1 MKRIIAT
8 LSILGIS
15 FSLSSCG
22 VFTSSCES
30 LKKDVNSKESFGSL
44 LYGEYEIQRNRY
56 LAKTIS
62 EMRLSEATVDLL
74 KSYSE
79 VQELLIEK
87 PECLVKAELVTI
99 LRDSQPDIEN
109 IIQTAK
115 ISDSDAYR
123 IMLGPKDESHLS
135 FIKWIK

>member
-1 MKRIIAT
+1 MKRLIAT
-8 LSILGIS
+8 LAIFGIS
-15 FSLSSCG
+15 LSLSSCAI
-22 VFTSSCES
+22 FTSSCDS
-30 LKKDVNSKESFGSL
+30 LKKDVNSKEFFGEL

-56 LAKTIS
+56 LAKTVS

-74 KSYSE
+74 KNYSE
-79 VQELLIEK
+79 VQELLAKK
-87 PECLVKAELVTI
+87 PECLVKPELAKT
-99 LRDSQPDIEN
+99 LTDSKPVVAN
-109 IIQTAK
+109 AIQTAG